1 MMNFLALISAFGIIA
16 IAHLL
21 HHGFIEATTTVINL
35 SKPKGTVK
43 TIKSDYGDIIDCI
56 SIYKQISFDNPLIKS
71 SQLNLNLEK
80 QEGEY
85 LGASA
90 KFSVPNPRT
99 QQDDFSLA
107 QIWLITEMD
116 TQRLNAIEA
125 GWTSDRYNRTGC
137 YNLLCE
143 GFVQTSRT
151 FAVGSPLSIS
161 SEIKVSVF
169 KDSETGNW
177 WLQVDDEFIGYW
189 PRIIFN
195 ALNSTVDKILWGGEV
210 YYKDHSGEHTTTE
223 MGNGQFPVN
232 GTRASHVRNLQVMKR
247 LHKWSSPDWSLTQTV
262 TKPKC
267 YDLRIPSF
275 LKRKSDWGV
284 YFYYGG
290 PGRSRECP

>member
-21 HHGFIEATTTVINL
+21 NHGFTEATATVIDL

-43 TIKSDYGDIIDCI
+43 TIKSDYGDIIDCV

-80 QEGEY
+80 QHAVVWDKEGAY

-99 QQDDFSLA
+99 QQNDFSLA
-107 QIWLITEMD
+107 QIWLLTAMD
-116 TQRLNAIEA
+116 TPRLNAIEA

-177 WLQVDDEFIGYW
+177 WLQVDD
-189 PRIIFN
+189 
-195 ALNSTVDKILWGGEV
+195 
-210 YYKDHSGEHTTTE
+210 
-223 MGNGQFPVN
+223 
-232 GTRASHVRNLQVMKR
+232 
-247 LHKWSSPDWSLTQTV
+247 
-262 TKPKC
+262 
-267 YDLRIPSF
+267 DL
-275 LKRKSDWGV
+275 
-284 YFYYGG
+284 
-290 PGRSRECP
+290 